1 MFEVAKSWV
10 KDRLSERTSLDGA
23 ALIVTCG
30 AMLLF
35 DGLIALLAWVGLIY
49 GIYTLV
55 KPD

>member
-10 KDRLSERTSLDGA
+10 KDRFSERTSLDGA
-23 ALIVTCG
+23 ALIAICG
-30 AMLLF
+30 SVIMF
-35 DGLIALLAWVGLIY
+35 GGLVKILAWVGLAY

>member
-23 ALIVTCG
+23 ALIAICG
-30 AMLLF
+30 SVIMF
-35 DGLIALLAWVGLIY
+35 GGLVKILAWVGLAY

-55 KPD
+55 KSD